1 MVNILD
7 GVNLG
12 FPDGA
17 YGNVVAILY
26 ILCGLGIFLF
36 GINMMGSSL
45 KAMAGDK
52 MKVIIAKGTNT
63 PIKGML
69 VGFVTTMLTQSASGT
84 SALAVSLVGAGLMT
98 FGQALGVLLGA
109 NIGGTI
115 LTIILAFFS
124 QLKIMPIVSVVLVF
138 IGATMNFFFKKQ
150 KVNQIGSV
158 VLGFGFI
165 FLGLALIDMS
175 FKHFLEDP
183 SINQAIV
190 GLFESLQNVP
200 VLGVIVGT
208 LFTFVVQS
216 SSATIGIVQELFAE
230 AAISLKGA
238 LAIMLGANIG
248 TTITALLA
256 SLGSNKTAKK
266 VALANI
272 LIKLVGVL
280 VFMCLF
286 VPYYWLC
293 ETVANAFNMNG
304 QILDSNNAP
313 FYNPMIIAL
322 AHLFFNIVNSF
333 VFLFLLTPLTFI
345 CNKLI
350 KTQEGTSIE
359 DSLLDYTLIQKSPTL
374 AITFAKSAL
383 DYMIETMNN
392 AVHVAKSFAFNRDE
406 KLLTEGAEL
415 ERTINCLDKR
425 IHDYLIKL
433 TLAKLDN
440 QETALIS
447 KYLDNIKDIE
457 RIGDH
462 CTNILEFFEDRYSKD
477 MHLSEDGVQDLES
490 YFGVLLTM
498 VDGTTEAVKN
508 WDKTRAIETLPYE
521 DQIDQLEEVLHER
534 HVHRVQ
540 SGYCSFMN
548 TEHYVEIL
556 SNVERMGDHLTNIL
570 DSIIIKDI
578 TKYDEF
584 NH

>member
-1 MVNILD
+1 MVNILE

-63 PIKGML
+63 PVKGML

-124 QLKIMPIVSVVLVF
+124 QFKIMPIVSVALVF
-138 IGATMNFFFKKQ
+138 IGATMNFFVKKQ

-158 VLGFGFI
+158 ILGFGFI
-165 FLGLALIDMS
+165 FLGLAFIDMS
-175 FKHFLEDP
+175 FKHFLNDP
-183 SINQAIV
+183 TINQAIT

-200 VLGVIVGT
+200 ILGILVGT

-216 SSATIGIVQELFAE
+216 SSATIGIVQELFAG

-238 LAIMLGANIG
+238 LAIMLGANVG

-272 LIKLVGVL
+272 LIKLVGVI
-280 VFMCLF
+280 VFFAIF
-286 VPYYWLC
+286 VPYNWLT
-293 ETVANAFNMNG
+293 ETIANALNMNG
-304 QILDSNNAP
+304 QVDGV
-313 FYNPMIIAL
+313 YNPLIIAF
-322 AHLFFNIVNSF
+322 AHLAFNIVNSF
-333 VFLFLLTPLTFI
+333 AFLFLLTPLTYV

-374 AITFAKSAL
+374 AITFVKSAL
-383 DYMIETMNN
+383 DYMIETMNRS
-392 AVHVAKSFAFNRDE
+392 VHVAKSFAFNRDE
-406 KLLTEGAEL
+406 KLLAEGAEL
-415 ERTINCLDKR
+415 EKTINCLDKR

-440 QETALIS
+440 HETAMIS

-457 RIGDH
+457 RVGDH

-477 MHLSEDGVQDLES
+477 MHLSEDGIQDLES

-508 WDKTRAIETLPYE
+508 WDKTRAVETLPYE

-534 HVHRVQ
+534 HVHRVN

-570 DSIIIKDI
+570 DSIIIQDI

>member
-1 MVNILD
+1 MINILD
-7 GVNLG
+7 GVSLG

-17 YGNVVAILY
+17 YGSVVAVLY

-63 PIKGML
+63 PGKGML

-124 QLKIMPIVSVVLVF
+124 QFKIMPIVSVALVF
-138 IGATMNFFFKKQ
+138 VGAMMNFFIKKP

-165 FLGLALIDMS
+165 FLGLAFIDMS
-175 FKHFLEDP
+175 FKHFLSDS

-190 GLFESLQNVP
+190 GLFESLQNIP
-200 VLGVIVGT
+200 VLGIIVGT

-216 SSATIGIVQELFAE
+216 SSATIGIVQELFAG

-272 LIKLVGVL
+272 LIKFVGV
-280 VFMCLF
+280 VFFGLLF
-286 VPYYWLC
+286 VPYNYLT
-293 ETVANAFNMNG
+293 ETIANGINWNG
-304 QILDSNNAP
+304 QVYSDGVLV
-313 FYNPMIIAL
+313 YNPLIIAF
-322 AHLFFNIVNSF
+322 AHLFFNVINS
-333 VFLFLLTPLTFI
+333 VAFLFLLKPLTFV
-345 CNKLI
+345 CNKI
-350 KTQEGTSIE
+350 IRTDTETTVE

-374 AITFAKSAL
+374 AITFVKSAL
-383 DYMIETMNN
+383 DYMMEKMNRY
-392 AVHVAKSFAFNRDE
+392 VHIAKGFVFVRDE
-406 KLLTEGAEL
+406 KVLEEGAEL
-415 ERTINCLDKR
+415 EKTINCLDKR

-440 QETALIS
+440 QETGLIS

-457 RIGDH
+457 RVGDH

-477 MHLSEDGVQDLES
+477 MHLSDDGVQDLES
-490 YFGVLLTM
+490 YFSVLLTM
-498 VDGTTEAVKN
+498 ADGTTEAVKA
-508 WDKTRAIETLPYE
+508 WDKSRAIETLPYE

-534 HVHRVQ
+534 HVHRVS
-540 SGYCSFMN
+540 SGLCSFMN

-556 SNVERMGDHLTNIL
+556 SNVERMGDHLKNIL

-578 TKYDEF
+578 SKYDEY

>member
-1 MVNILD
+1 MVNILE

-63 PIKGML
+63 PVKGML

-124 QLKIMPIVSVVLVF
+124 QFKIMPIVSVALVF
-138 IGATMNFFFKKQ
+138 IGATMNFFVKNQ

-158 VLGFGFI
+158 ILGFGFI
-165 FLGLALIDMS
+165 FLGLAFIDMS
-175 FKHFLEDP
+175 FKHFLNDP
-183 SINQAIV
+183 TINQAV
-190 GLFESLQNVP
+190 TGLFESLQNVP
-200 VLGVIVGT
+200 ILGILVGT

-216 SSATIGIVQELFAE
+216 SSATIGIVQELFAG

-238 LAIMLGANIG
+238 LAIMLGANVG

-272 LIKLVGVL
+272 LIKLVGVI
-280 VFMCLF
+280 VFFAIF
-286 VPYYWLC
+286 VPYNWLT
-293 ETVANAFNMNG
+293 ETIANALNMNG
-304 QILDSNNAP
+304 QVDGV
-313 FYNPMIIAL
+313 YNPLIIAF
-322 AHLFFNIVNSF
+322 AHLAFNIVNSF
-333 VFLFLLTPLTFI
+333 AFLFLLTPLTYV

-374 AITFAKSAL
+374 AITFVKSAL
-383 DYMIETMNN
+383 DYMIETMNKS
-392 AVHVAKSFAFNRDE
+392 VHVAKNFAFNRDE
-406 KLLTEGAEL
+406 KLLAEGAEL
-415 ERTINCLDKR
+415 EKTINCLDKR

-440 QETALIS
+440 HETAMIS

-457 RIGDH
+457 RVGDH

-477 MHLSEDGVQDLES
+477 MHLSEDGIQDLES
-490 YFGVLLTM
+490 YFSVLLTM

-508 WDKTRAIETLPYE
+508 WDKTRAVETLPYE

-534 HVHRVQ
+534 HIHRVN